1 MKSKTIFLGSI
12 FSIVLVGG
20 IILFSLLSRN
30 NGSTPT
36 GGASTNVSV
45 VDGKQYIDI
54 MAKGGYSPRSIVAKA
69 GMPTVLR
76 VKTQGTFDCSSGLT
90 IPKLKYQKNLLPT
103 GVEEILVSADQAQG
117 SLQGV
122 CSMGMYSFKI
132 AFN

>member
-1 MKSKTIFLGSI
+1 MKSKTIFFGSI

-30 NGSTPT
+30 NGSTPN

-45 VDGKQYIDI
+45 VDGKQYIDV

-90 IPKLKYQKNLLPT
+90 IPKLKYQKNLPPT
-103 GVEEILVSADQAQG
+103 GVEEIPVSADQAQG
-117 SLQGV
+117 TLQGM

>member
-1 MKSKTIFLGSI
+1 MKSKTIFFGSI

-69 GMPTVLR
+69 GMPTVVR

-90 IPKLKYQKNLLPT
+90 IPKLKYQKNLSPT
-103 GVEEILVSADQAQG
+103 GVEEIPVSADQAQG

-122 CSMGMYSFKI
+122 CSMGMYSFRI